1 MEGTEKKEEFS
12 LDTLKVSNLPE
23 LQGWKEKQEQLVKD
37 NPYVEISDN
46 KTYDVACKNRTAL
59 LKGRTELEKQ
69 DKLIASKLASFRKD
83 VKTETDKLIEITK
96 PHEEKQQEEVKR
108 FEKIKE
114 EEKAEKERLEK
125 ERVDKINSAIDS
137 FETDSYLLIQKMTF
151 ETKDSVKA
159 ELNKLANS
167 EFDYEE
173 FDILFEQAKARVEN
187 SFAEKVE
194 SVNKTEAQR
203 VETELANKRAEE
215 EKRKNELQ
223 SSRLK
228 EILPYNQFGV
238 EIDITSLWSLAD
250 GEYQII
256 LQEKKVFFDKN
267 NQELEK
273 ERLEKEESDK
283 QKQNNIFDIRKNRLI
298 KLGCDFESENFSH
311 KKSNSISADEIKQM
325 DVIDFETYIS
335 ELEILIETPDEVE
348 ETIVVETEIVS
359 EQVKE
364 SADEVFEKEQIISV
378 LTNTDDSLI
387 TSSEVVF
394 QQVEE
399 VETKPIDK
407 LSETKFLLDGIKKLK
422 DVFISEIVFSEFTN
436 PELEVIRKEFESD
449 FDSLIKTTLTKIK
462 KS

>member
-1 MEGTEKKEEFS
+1 MGVTKKKEEFS

-37 NPYVEISDN
+37 NPYVEITDN
-46 KTYDVACKNRTAL
+46 KTYDVACKNRTEL

-151 ETKDSVKA
+151 ETKDSVKD

-173 FDILFEQAKARVEN
+173 FDILFEQAKARIEN
-187 SFAEKVE
+187 SFAEKIE
-194 SVNKTEAQR
+194 SVNKAEAQR

-223 SSRLK
+223 ASRLN
-228 EILPYNQFGV
+228 ELLPYNSFGADV
-238 EIDITSLWSLAD
+238 DMATLWSLTD

-256 LQEKKVFFDKN
+256 LQDKKALFDKN
-267 NQELEK
+267 NKELEK

-283 QKQNNIFDIRKNRLI
+283 QKQNKIFEIRKNRLI
-298 KLGCDFESENFSH
+298 KLGCDFELENFSH
-311 KKSNSISADEIKQM
+311 KKSNSISADGIKQM

-348 ETIVVETEIVS
+348 ETVVIEPEIVS
-359 EQVKE
+359 EQ
-364 SADEVFEKEQIISV
+364 
-378 LTNTDDSLI
+378 L
-387 TSSEVVF
+387 
-394 QQVEE
+394 EE
-399 VETKPIDK
+399 VEFTEVKDNVFVVNPKIYINA
-407 LSETKFLLDGIKKLK
+407 LNLEKKQLQDSISKVK
-422 DVFISEIVFSEFTN
+422 DIMISEISFREFSEQKVNTIKS
-436 PELEVIRKEFESD
+436 EIEAEFDALFLKYE
-449 FDSLIKTTLTKIK
+449 TKLK
-462 KS
+462 NL